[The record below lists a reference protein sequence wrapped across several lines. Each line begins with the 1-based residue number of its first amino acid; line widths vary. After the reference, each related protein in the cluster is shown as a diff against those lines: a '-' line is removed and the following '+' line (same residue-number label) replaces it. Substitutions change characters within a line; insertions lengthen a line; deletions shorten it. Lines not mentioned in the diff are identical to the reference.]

1 MMNREYMKQTYAD
14 NLTAWREY
22 RAQIAQDAETLCEIV
37 QEYRF
42 NGGTPEQAAREIVQ
56 AIGKES
62 ACVII
67 ASAVNAHEHDG
78 RLSPEVV
85 KWAQEIG
92 WDWEMSCNLGLTLDG
107 KMHMCHINQTAE
119 ALMNLPED
127 EPEQPEA
134 EPAEAD
140 ETETEP
146 ETAEQTT
153 PDGVTYHI
161 SENYEYNSRE
171 VYFSGKPAA
180 ETREAL
186 KALKMRWHS
195 VKKCWYGYA
204 AEHEIIAAIQ
214 NAEQENGGEG
224 ATVTT
229 EGYMGGG
236 AVYGSKSN
244 LNLYGADL
252 AAAIRAD
259 IKAAGVKGVTIRCES
274 YSGGESIHATF
285 TIDRGDLTEAPTADP
300 TRAYTC
306 EFERLLIKYG
316 SWMVGGEW
324 ITDKKFSEMSE
335 DEQRITAL
343 QYHAEQRERF
353 GKRQSLN
360 QYHTSAEE
368 NPELSAAFLAKVE
381 KVLAIIRAYRY
392 DESNSMVDYFN
403 TNFYYDLHT
412 KPGKSWAA

>member
-1 MMNREYMKQTYAD
+1 MKKYYFVSWNAGDGIYCT
-14 NLTAWREY
+14 NLATA
-22 RAQIAQDAETLCEIV
+22 
-37 QEYRF
+37 
-42 NGGTPEQAAREIVQ
+42 
-56 AIGKES
+56 ES
-62 ACVII
+62 AADVYKAYTEYGEVTVRPAEDYEIE
-67 ASAVNAHEHDG
+67 SAKRRGMPVTDCPHIEPQ
-78 RLSPEVV
+78 PEPV
-85 KWAQEIG
+85 KPE
-92 WDWEMSCNLGLTLDG
+92 
-107 KMHMCHINQTAE
+107 
-119 ALMNLPED
+119 LPKGDE
-127 EPEQPEA
+127 EPEQI
-134 EPAEAD
+134 
-140 ETETEP
+140 ET
-146 ETAEQTT
+146 EQTT
-153 PDGVTYHI
+153 PNGVTYHI
-161 SENYEYNSRE
+161 SENTEYNSRE

-285 TIDRGDLTEAPTADP
+285 TIERGDLTEAPTADP

-360 QYHTSAEE
+360 QYHTSTEE

>member
-1 MMNREYMKQTYAD
+1 MKYYEVAFETSACFSCNIIKGETEAACRYA
-14 NLTAWREY
+14 
-22 RAQIAQDAETLCEIV
+22 AEQHAKKYGYTVAAFSEI
-37 QEYRF
+37 E
-42 NGGTPEQAAREIVQ
+42 
-56 AIGKES
+56 ES
-62 ACVII
+62 ALEYNRKPVW
-67 ASAVNAHEHDG
+67 SAD
-78 RLSPEVV
+78 RYPE
-85 KWAQEIG
+85 
-92 WDWEMSCNLGLTLDG
+92 
-107 KMHMCHINQTAE
+107 
-119 ALMNLPED
+119 PE
-127 EPEQPEA
+127 EPEQP
-134 EPAEAD
+134 

-153 PDGVTYHI
+153 PDGITYHI
-161 SENYEYNSRE
+161 SENTEYNSRE
-171 VYFSGKPAA
+171 VYFAGKPAA

-214 NAEQENGGEG
+214 SAEQENGGDG

-259 IKAAGVKGVTIRCES
+259 IKAAGIKGVTIRCES

-306 EFERLLIKYG
+306 EFERLLIRYNY
-316 SWMVGGEW
+316 WTVGGEQ
-324 ITDKKFSEMSE
+324 ITYKRFYEMSE
-335 DEQRITAL
+335 AEQTATAL
-343 QYHAEQRERF
+343 KYHAERRERF
-353 GKRQSLN
+353 ATRQSLN
-360 QYHTSAEE
+360 QYHMSAEE